1 MKNGN
6 FPIMNRVTEVL
17 RRMDDNSSQPDAMK
31 TCFGVLAIMSREDVN
46 KLLIARD
53 GMETI
58 LNVMTQHVDKTD
70 IQESGCDLIWS
81 LAFNNTAV
89 KDTIA
94 KHGGASVLVR
104 ALKRHSKSPEFL
116 KSACGALSNMCQ
128 SRLNQE
134 GIASQGGLQP
144 LVGSIHVHQNNQKL
158 LPFIFDAL
166 ASLIV
171 SNEENARTVSSLG
184 IIPLTVSSLARHKQA
199 TDVVKSGC
207 HALAI
212 LSDVKGQASKI
223 AFAGG
228 VSIILSLLDVHP
240 TYSDL
245 HRVAAVVILR
255 MLQESSH
262 VGREI
267 TCNEG
272 VRIFL
277 KSLEK
282 GGAQQDTVAAV
293 THILFT
299 VTNPSSPASANIES
313 QLWIRAKAG
322 DTESDAASK
331 GQGQKGVKKGLLE
344 SSKSKGS
351 GGEGAAGAS
360 LGQPT
365 TALGGLVTI
374 LGQYK
379 ERRDVVRAACRL
391 LNNLG
396 GLPGVVATLEKL
408 DVLDKMLECV
418 GIHTDT
424 RDVVDSCAALLKAI
438 HRRGIPCLGTGSNGL
453 LVGLLH
459 VMNAKHADEDVLVAG
474 FESMA
479 KYLDSNKV
487 VSLEF
492 DAHRNLDNGVGA
504 RGANSAELKGGD
516 GSGGDKKKGDSCNR
530 VWERELLLVCVRTLD
545 KISGSDEGSQ
555 RSNPD
560 QSDGGSTGQP
570 SGHKRD
576 LSRHGKDRKLA
587 WSKNSPRIING
598 LLSACETYYFASK
611 KGPDLKSVLSLELV
625 DALRVMA
632 ECMPVR
638 IPEITKRVE
647 KIVGVA
653 DVDGYS
659 QGKLGSR
666 ASSDNNG
673 GTSGTSSGNE
683 DDGKS
688 GLKGRKTGVR
698 PASDKGA
705 KSGQKSA
712 SEYPQ
717 QSYNMEVT
725 SSGYAIP
732 QVWRYE
738 EGEGNDG
745 MGSGVDR
752 KLYPLHPNN
761 YFIRQPGQPEHTVPR
776 LLESWPTY
784 LERLLV
790 NPSGGINRSFNMS
803 STVTGERMHTVY
815 ESGSAA
821 GKGLMSRAVTPIPY
835 QVPVGGVG
843 ASFEHSLTFDSEF
856 ESGNLLRAVQR
867 GDANYDLFLR
877 ADLHTAGHTQ
887 WFYFAVANTHPQALV
902 RLSEQGVQVP
912 PVRVRFNIVN
922 LTKPDSLFNMG
933 MRPIVYSCLD
943 AATKNVGWVRGGS
956 DISYYSNTYAR
967 NNTAGEGVNCYYTLS
982 FTIEFQNA
990 KDTTLI
996 AYSYPYGHTDYKAHI
1011 SRILAKPNSSD
1022 YIRSSRLC
1030 HTLSGESCDLL
1041 VITNFKNKADKDR
1054 IGPLNLATAESYRT
1068 DEAQRRSGGTMG
1080 RPSASNK
1087 DGHQPL
1093 KPAFFLSCRVHPG
1106 ETPASW
1112 MMKGALDFLTSD
1124 CSQAQMLRQVYVIFI
1139 VPMLNPDGVIY
1150 GNNRCSLAGVDL
1162 NRQWKIPMKGLHP
1175 TVFHLK
1181 ALMQAQRRL
1190 REVLC
1195 YVDLHGHSR
1204 KYNVFMYGCDEKK
1217 KSKPQV
1223 RAFPRFFSMHHI
1235 GKKYVCYSDC
1245 SFNVRKGRESTARV
1259 VVAREMNIPC
1269 SYTLEATFCGSNY
1282 GPLKHCHM
1290 HVGHL
1295 QETGAAMCDAIL
1307 NFSISEGK
1315 VQDALLVPANV
1326 KAVAQIEAAISEED
1340 GTANTGSA
1348 IAIMN
1353 DNRPLF
1359 DSMLAKHLQNQQA
1372 NRLRLQ
1378 QQQRGGGESGQGQV
1392 QGQGQQR
1399 AYTGPSETQS
1409 SKATPS
1415 PVAAAA
1421 AATYREADEMAVAA
1435 RTGGGGGGYALP
1447 RQVQMEATSGSGGSV
1462 PALPGMS
1469 VFPGVETTDGSSGV
1483 HNNNI
1488 NPGNPHFTT
1497 GAGDKEERKP
1507 GSQSQ
1512 PDPSSLDGFSVGL
1525 EGEGAGLGTLDTTGS
1540 ATPSGRTTPAA
1551 GGFGGDLDSDSDVGM
1566 NSDSD
1571 SVRDGSLSGREG
1583 QGPNERGG
1591 ASKKSRLPH
1600 GASASSSSELTVG
1613 MFKPSDA
1620 RRAMNGAGGG
1630 GDNLQGGAVRT
1641 GHAELRRTVSTNDD
1655 GSTANASV
1663 QFEEMKRKM
1672 PNVRT
1677 SLSSTMPSLSSSNNA
1692 DQLAALANAHGGDG
1706 SSSPLQPPQAVA
1718 GGGVSSR
1725 EQLISKVDKGPY
1737 DNNKGVQGDNSS
1749 ALKASGYRVMDDMAI
1764 QGMGQGQGRGLGSSQ
1779 GADTNGVLTSPVT
1792 RSGKKKKLGG
1802 TKGSSSAK
1810 GRGN

>member
-1 MKNGN
+1 MAHIKQGN
-6 FPIMNRVTEVL
+6 FPIVNRVTEVL

-104 ALKRHSKSPEFL
+104 ALKRHSKSAEFL

-144 LVGSIHVHQNNQKL
+144 LVGSIHVHQNNHKL

-184 IIPLTVSSLARHKQA
+184 IIPLTVSSLARHKKA

-277 KSLEK
+277 KSLDK

-313 QLWIRAKAG
+313 QLWLHAKAG
-322 DTESDAASK
+322 DVDNAADSAK
-331 GQGQKGVKKGLLE
+331 KGPGQGRKGLLE
-344 SSKSKGS
+344 SGKR
-351 GGEGAAGAS
+351 GGDGAHSSQAD
-360 LGQPT
+360 QPT

-396 GLPGVVATLEKL
+396 GFPGVVATLEKL

-438 HRRGIPCLGTGSNGL
+438 HRRGTPTLGAGSSGV

-479 KYLDSNKV
+479 KYLDSNKEI
-487 VSLEF
+487 SSDF
-492 DAHRNLDNGVGA
+492 NPHRELVGA
-504 RGANSAELKGGD
+504 GAGAESASN
-516 GSGGDKKKGDSCNR
+516 GSGNRNDKKRVDSATK
-530 VWERELLLVCVRTLD
+530 VWERELMLLCVRTLD
-545 KISGSDEGSQ
+545 KISGSDDGTQRPAIDSEG
-555 RSNPD
+555 
-560 QSDGGSTGQP
+560 GQP
-570 SGHKRD
+570 AQR
-576 LSRHGKDRKLA
+576 RQQRDRKLA
-587 WSKNSPRIING
+587 WSKNSPRIIG
-598 LLSACETYYFASK
+598 ALLTACETYYFTSRKWA
-611 KGPDLKSVLSLELV
+611 DVKSVLSLELV

-632 ECMPVR
+632 EYMPVLV
-638 IPEITKRVE
+638 PEITKRVE
-647 KIVGVA
+647 KIVAVA
-653 DVDGYS
+653 DASGH
-659 QGKLGSR
+659 SR
-666 ASSDNNG
+666 QVIGDSNNG
-673 GTSGTSSGNE
+673 DTLGKTSGYGADKQGSA
-683 DDGKS
+683 
-688 GLKGRKTGVR
+688 RKTGVR
-698 PASDKGA
+698 PASDKGG
-705 KSGQKSA
+705 KPSKFT
-712 SEYPQ
+712 EYPQ
-717 QSYNMEVT
+717 QTYKMET
-725 SSGYAIP
+725 SSSGFAIP

-738 EGEGNDG
+738 DDGGNDG
-745 MGSGVDR
+745 NILDDGEAESDK

-761 YFIRQPGQPEHTVPR
+761 YFVRQPGQPEHTVPR

-790 NPSGGINRSFNMS
+790 NPSGGLNGSFSMN
-803 STVTGERMHTVY
+803 STVTGERMNTVY

-821 GKGLMSRAVTPIPY
+821 GKGLMSRVATPIPY
-835 QVPVGGVG
+835 QVPTGGVG
-843 ASFEHSLTFDSEF
+843 PPFEHSLTFDSEF

-887 WFYFAVANTHPQALV
+887 WFYFAVANTHPKALV

-922 LTKPDSLFNMG
+922 LTKPDSLFNLG
-933 MRPIVYSCLD
+933 MRPVVYSCLD

-956 DISYYSNTYAR
+956 DISYYSNSYAR

-982 FTIEFQNA
+982 FTVEFKNA

-996 AYSYPYGHTDYKAHI
+996 AYSYPYGHSDYKAHI
-1011 SRILAKPNSSD
+1011 SRILARPSASD

-1030 HTLSGESCDLL
+1030 HTLSGENCDLL

-1054 IGPLNLATAESYRT
+1054 IGPITLATAESYRS
-1068 DEAQRRSGGTMG
+1068 DEAQRRNGGTMG
-1080 RPSASNK
+1080 RPSAGNK
-1087 DGHQPL
+1087 ESVPL

-1112 MMKGALDFLTSD
+1112 MMKGTLDFLTSD

-1181 ALMQAQRRL
+1181 TLMQAQRRL

-1217 KSKPQV
+1217 KSKPQI
-1223 RAFPRFFSMHHI
+1223 RAFARFFSMHHI

-1245 SFNVRKGRESTARV
+1245 SFHVRKGRESTARV

-1340 GTANTGSA
+1340 GTANTGNA

-1353 DNRPLF
+1353 DNRALF

-1372 NRLRLQ
+1372 NRLRMQ
-1378 QQQRGGGESGQGQV
+1378 QVRQEEQRMGNQACAGLAESTNGVTLSSAIAEATATTEGGGRRV
-1392 QGQGQQR
+1392 
-1399 AYTGPSETQS
+1399 YTS
-1409 SKATPS
+1409 
-1415 PVAAAA
+1415 VAAK
-1421 AATYREADEMAVAA
+1421 
-1435 RTGGGGGGYALP
+1435 TGGGAGGYAMPRHVQAEEGKGSGDSAPSLP
-1447 RQVQMEATSGSGGSV
+1447 RA
-1462 PALPGMS
+1462 S
-1469 VFPGVETTDGSSGV
+1469 VFSEMETTESTAGGENNPKSSTEAGIV
-1483 HNNNI
+1483 KGDTRQ
-1488 NPGNPHFTT
+1488 PGARSDH
-1497 GAGDKEERKP
+1497 
-1507 GSQSQ
+1507 
-1512 PDPSSLDGFSVGL
+1512 SSLSGFSVGL
-1525 EGEGAGLGTLDTTGS
+1525 EGEGAGLGTLDTAGS
-1540 ATPSGRTTPAA
+1540 ANPSGRTTPAA
-1551 GGFGGDLDSDSDVGM
+1551 VELAGDLDSDSDVGI

-1571 SVRDGSLSGREG
+1571 SVRDGSLSGKEG
-1583 QGPNERGG
+1583 GG
-1591 ASKKSRLPH
+1591 GGGSKKSRVPH
-1600 GASASSSSELTVG
+1600 GASSNDLTVG
-1613 MFKPSDA
+1613 LFKSSNA
-1620 RRAMNGAGGG
+1620 HRATSNGSEGMLVGGSGTGRRG
-1630 GDNLQGGAVRT
+1630 T
-1641 GHAELRRTVSTNDD
+1641 GHAELRRSLSGNNNEALN
-1655 GSTANASV
+1655 GSTT
-1663 QFEEMKRKM
+1663 QYEDLKRQM
-1672 PNVRT
+1672 PNERT
-1677 SLSSTMPSLSSSNNA
+1677 LLSSTMPTLSTSNNV
-1692 DQLAALANAHGGDG
+1692 DQLATLAHAGDDSG
-1706 SSSPLQPPQAVA
+1706 TSPLQPPTGGV
-1718 GGGVSSR
+1718 GGGDRSP
-1725 EQLISKVDKGPY
+1725 QAFFSKVGKSPY
-1737 DNNKGVQGDNSS
+1737 DGKDNSN
-1749 ALKASGYRVMDDMAI
+1749 ALKASGFRVMDDMAI
-1764 QGMGQGQGRGLGSSQ
+1764 QGMGQSRAGASLGSGLAGSTTN
-1779 GADTNGVLTSPVT
+1779 GGGNGGSTRSADTNTLTSPVKT
-1792 RSGKKKKLGG
+1792 GKKKKLA